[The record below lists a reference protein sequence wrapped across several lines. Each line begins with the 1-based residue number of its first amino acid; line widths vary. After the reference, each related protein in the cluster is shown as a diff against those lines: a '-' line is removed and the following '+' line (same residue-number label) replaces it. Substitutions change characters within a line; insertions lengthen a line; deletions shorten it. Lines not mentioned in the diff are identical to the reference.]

1 MNESGLADW
10 YNYHNLIEVNHSA
23 SVLRKSNHQPWRSWC
38 AGVMGAAMLLP
49 GMVAGADP
57 TVEQQ
62 YMLELTNRFR
72 SDPQGELAELVN
84 FSSPG
89 VWAGTKS
96 DNASIAFALNF
107 FGTSASDLATQFS
120 TLTAAPPLAW
130 NSALNVS
137 ATSYSNLMVTSD
149 QQAHSLDGLTL
160 DQRVMNGGYSANWL
174 NLGENLFASAQSPLH
189 THAAF
194 VIDWGDGNGAT
205 AGYGNGIQNPAGHR
219 DLLMSVAMKEIGIG
233 FQSIAIPGS
242 NVTAIGPYVVTEHLA
257 SQFRFDGTNY
267 ISDAILTGSVFQD
280 SILADAFYTPGEGL
294 AGKVINVYND
304 TSGILV
310 ASGFSN
316 SAGGYNITLTGLTDG
331 TVYRVES
338 PDSGLAART
347 FTLTEHTD
355 NYGVPVLV
363 YDNVYESFS
372 VVPEPGSL
380 LLCLVAG
387 LPLLGF
393 RRRRTLC

>member
-1 MNESGLADW
+1 M
-10 YNYHNLIEVNHSA
+10 
-23 SVLRKSNHQPWRSWC
+23 SVLRKTTQRPWRSWC
-38 AGVMGAAMLLP
+38 AGVMGAATLLS
-49 GMVAGADP
+49 GIATAADP
-57 TVEQQ
+57 TIEQQ

-96 DNASIAFALNF
+96 NDASIAFALNF

-120 TLTAAPPLAW
+120 SLTAAPPLAW
-130 NSALNVS
+130 NSALNIS
-137 ATSYSNLMVTSD
+137 ATNYSNLMVTSD
-149 QQAHSLDGLTL
+149 QQAHSLDGLSL
-160 DQRVMNGGYSANWL
+160 NLRLINGGYSANWL
-174 NLGENLFASAQSPLH
+174 NLGENLFASAQSPIH
-189 THAAF
+189 NHAAF

-219 DLLMSVAMKEIGIG
+219 DLLMSAAMKEIGIG

-242 NVTAIGPYVVTEHLA
+242 NVTAIGPYIVTEHLA
-257 SQFRFDGTNY
+257 SQFRYDGINY

-280 SILADAFYTPGEGL
+280 TILADAFYTPGEGL
-294 AGKVINVYND
+294 AGQVINVYND

-316 SAGGYNITLTGLTDG
+316 SAGGYNITLTGLTDD
-331 TVYRVES
+331 TVYRVEAL
-338 PDSGLAART
+338 DSGLAART

-355 NYGVPVLV
+355 FYGVPVLV

-380 LLCLVAG
+380 LLCLIAG

-393 RRRRTLC
+393 RTRRTLC